1 LLECK
6 LQAACP
12 WALLG
17 GLIAMATKTE
27 IIESLKEIYDPEIGV
42 NIVDL
47 GLVYGMDWDEEKGH
61 VHVDLTLTSPG
72 CPLGPEI
79 IRDIK
84 RELRE
89 HDDILQVNVELVWS
103 PLWHPSMMSDDAKDE
118 LGYDEELGMGMGM
131 GYY

>member
-1 LLECK
+1 MTTTSRVLE
-6 LQAACP
+6 
-12 WALLG
+12 AL
-17 GLIAMATKTE
+17 E
-27 IIESLKEIYDPEIGV
+27 NVEDPEIGM

-47 GLVYGMDWDEEKGH
+47 GLIYGVDLDDEKGH

-79 IRDIK
+79 IREIK
-84 RELRE
+84 RELRALE
-89 HDDILQVNVELVWS
+89 DILDADVDLVWK

-118 LGYDEELGMGMGM
+118 LGYDEELGMGI

>member
-1 LLECK
+1 MTDRNEVV
-6 LQAACP
+6 
-12 WALLG
+12 
-17 GLIAMATKTE
+17 
-27 IIESLKEIYDPEIGV
+27 ESLREVNDPEIGV

-47 GLVYGMDWDEEKGH
+47 GLVYGLDWDERKGR

-84 RELRE
+84 RVLGELE
-89 HDDILQVNVELVWS
+89 EVIQVEVDLVWS

-118 LGYDEELGMGMGM
+118 LGYDEELGLGL

>member
-1 LLECK
+1 MTDRSELVE
-6 LQAACP
+6 A
-12 WALLG
+12 
-17 GLIAMATKTE
+17 
-27 IIESLKEIYDPEIGV
+27 LKEVHDPEIGV

-47 GLVYGMDWDEEKGH
+47 GLVYGLDWDERKGQ

-79 IRDIK
+79 IRDI
-84 RELRE
+84 RRVGGELE
-89 HDDILQVNVELVWS
+89 EVIQVEVDLVWS

-118 LGYDEELGMGMGM
+118 LGYDEELGMGL